1 MPLVIV
7 AIGVALLLLLMIRF
21 KMNGFIALVL
31 VALAVGLMQ
40 GMPLDKVIV
49 SIKNG
54 VGGTLGSLALIMG
67 FGAMLGK
74 LLADCGGAQRIAT
87 TLINKSGKKHIQWA
101 VVLTGFT
108 VGFALFY
115 EVGFVLMLPLVF
127 TIAASARIPL
137 LYVGVPMAAALSVTH
152 GFLPPHPGPA
162 AIATIFHADMGK
174 TLLYGTILAIPTVIL
189 AGPVFARFLKGI
201 DKPIPE
207 GLHNPKVFTEEE
219 MPGFGVSVW
228 TSLVPVILMA
238 MRAVAEM
245 ILPKGHAFLPIAEF
259 FGDPV
264 MATLI
269 AVLIALF
276 TFGLNR
282 GRSMEQINDT
292 LTSSIK
298 IIAMMLLII
307 GGGGAF
313 KQVLV
318 DSGMDKYIASI
329 MHESNMSPLFMAWS
343 IAAVLRIALGSAT
356 VAAIT
361 AGGIAAP
368 LIATTGVSP
377 ELMVIA
383 VGSGSVIFSHVNDPG
398 FWLFKEYFNLTIG
411 ETIKSW
417 SGAGNHYLSLRPGGL
432 SAAGDGGVRSLS
444 PQKKAGPREA
454 GRPFLSDMLFA
465 AQRSARREVIRR
477 RLSCSPPC
485 AVYPDP

>member
-7 AIGVALLLLLMIRF
+7 AIGVALLLVLMIRF
-21 KMNGFIALVL
+21 KLNGFIALIL
-31 VALAVGLMQ
+31 VALAVGILQ
-40 GMPLDKVIV
+40 GMPVNKVIG

-87 TLINKSGKKHIQWA
+87 TLIDKFGQRRIQWA
-101 VVLTGFT
+101 IVLTGFT

-115 EVGFVLMLPLVF
+115 EVGFVLMLPLVL
-127 TIAASARIPL
+127 TIAATARVPL

-152 GFLPPHPGPA
+152 GFLPPHPGPT
-162 AIATIFHADMGK
+162 AIATLFHADMGK
-174 TLLYGTILAIPTVIL
+174 TLLYGTLLGIPTVIL
-189 AGPVFARFLKGI
+189 AGPVYTRFLKSI

-207 GLHNPKVFTEEE
+207 GLYNPKKFSEEE

-228 TSLVPVILMA
+228 TALVPVILMA
-238 MRAVAEM
+238 LRAIAEM
-245 ILPKGHAFLPIAEF
+245 MLPKGHPFLAWAEF
-259 FGDPV
+259 FGDPI

-269 AVLIALF
+269 AVLIAIF

-282 GRSMEQINDT
+282 GRTMDQITDT
-292 LTSSIK
+292 LVDSIK

-318 DSGMDKYIASI
+318 DSGLDKYIAGL
-329 MHESNMSPLFMAWS
+329 MEGSNVSPLLMAWS
-343 IAAVLRIALGSAT
+343 IAAALRIALGSAT

-361 AGGIAAP
+361 AGGIVAP
-368 LIATTGVSP
+368 LIATSGASP

-398 FWLFKEYFNLTIG
+398 FWLFKEYFNLSIG
-411 ETIKSW
+411 ETMRSW
-417 SGAGNHYLSLRPGGL
+417 SGLETVIAVCGL
-432 SAAGDGGVRSLS
+432 IGTLLLQYV
-444 PQKKAGPREA
+444 
-454 GRPFLSDMLFA
+454 
-465 AQRSARREVIRR
+465 V
-477 RLSCSPPC
+477 
-485 AVYPDP
+485 

>member
-1 MPLVIV
+1 MPLLYV

-21 KMNGFIALVL
+21 KLNGFIALIL
-31 VALAVGLMQ
+31 VALAVGMMQ
-40 GMPLDKVIV
+40 GMPVNKVIG
-49 SIKNG
+49 SIKTG

-87 TLINKSGKKHIQWA
+87 TLIKKFGEKHIQWA
-101 VVLTGFT
+101 LVLTGFT

-127 TIAASARIPL
+127 SIAASARVPL

-152 GFLPPHPGPA
+152 GFLPPHPGPT
-162 AIATIFHADMGK
+162 AIATLFNADMGK
-174 TLLYGTILAIPTVIL
+174 TLLYGTLLGIPTVIL
-189 AGPVFARFLKGI
+189 AGPVYARFLKGI

-207 GLHNPKVFTEEE
+207 GLWNPKTFTEAE

-228 TSLVPVILMA
+228 TALVPVILMA
-238 MRAVAEM
+238 LRAVAEM
-245 ILPKGHAFLPIAEF
+245 LLPKGHVLLPYAEF
-259 FGDPV
+259 FGDPI

-269 AVLIALF
+269 AVLIAIF

-282 GRSMEQINDT
+282 GRSMDEVMGTITD
-292 LTSSIK
+292 SIK

-318 DSGMDKYIASI
+318 DSGVDKYIAGM
-329 MHESNMSPLFMAWS
+329 MHATNLSPIFMAWS
-343 IAAVLRIALGSAT
+343 IAAILRIALGSAT

-361 AGGIAAP
+361 AGGIVAP
-368 LIATTGVSP
+368 LIVTSGASP

-383 VGSGSVIFSHVNDPG
+383 VGSGSVIFSNVNDPG

-411 ETIKSW
+411 ETIRSW
-417 SGAGNHYLSLRPGGL
+417 SALETIISVCGLAGCLLL
-432 SAAGDGGVRSLS
+432 SAAL
-444 PQKKAGPREA
+444 
-454 GRPFLSDMLFA
+454 
-465 AQRSARREVIRR
+465 
-477 RLSCSPPC
+477 
-485 AVYPDP
+485 

>member
-7 AIGVALLLLLMIRF
+7 AIGVVLLLILMI
-21 KMNGFIALVL
+21 KLKLNGFISLIL
-31 VALAVGLMQ
+31 VALAVGIMQ
-40 GMPLDKVIV
+40 GMPVDKVIAA
-49 SIKNG
+49 IKAG

-87 TLINKSGKKHIQWA
+87 TLINKFGRDYIQWA

-115 EVGFVLMLPLVF
+115 EVGFVLLLPLVF

-152 GFLPPHPGPA
+152 GFLPPHPGPT
-162 AIATIFHADMGK
+162 AIATLFHADMGK
-174 TLLYGTILAIPTVIL
+174 TLLYGALLGIPTVIL
-189 AGPVFARFLKGI
+189 AGPVYARFLKGI
-201 DKPIPE
+201 DKPVPQ
-207 GLHNPKVFTEEE
+207 GMYNPKEFTEAE
-219 MPGFGVSVW
+219 MPSFGVSVA

-238 MRAVAEM
+238 ARAVAEM
-245 ILPKGHAFLPIAEF
+245 ILPKGHALLPYAEF

-269 AVLIALF
+269 AVLIGIF

-282 GRSMEQINDT
+282 GRPMEDVMQT
-292 LTSSIK
+292 LTDSIK
-298 IIAMMLLII
+298 LIAMMLLII

-318 DSGMDKYIASI
+318 ESGVDKYIAA
-329 MHESNMSPLFMAWS
+329 MMTGTNVSPLVMAWS

-398 FWLFKEYFNLTIG
+398 FWLFKEYFNLTIV
-411 ETIKSW
+411 ETMKSW
-417 SGAGNHYLSLRPGGL
+417 SVLETIISVCGLAGCLLLS
-432 SAAGDGGVRSLS
+432 
-444 PQKKAGPREA
+444 
-454 GRPFLSDMLFA
+454 M
-465 AQRSARREVIRR
+465 VI
-477 RLSCSPPC
+477 
-485 AVYPDP
+485 

>member
-1 MPLVIV
+1 
-7 AIGVALLLLLMIRF
+7 
-21 KMNGFIALVL
+21 
-31 VALAVGLMQ
+31 
-40 GMPLDKVIV
+40 
-49 SIKNG
+49 
-54 VGGTLGSLALIMG
+54 
-67 FGAMLGK
+67 
-74 LLADCGGAQRIAT
+74 
-87 TLINKSGKKHIQWA
+87 
-101 VVLTGFT
+101 
-108 VGFALFY
+108 
-115 EVGFVLMLPLVF
+115 
-127 TIAASARIPL
+127 
-137 LYVGVPMAAALSVTH
+137 
-152 GFLPPHPGPA
+152 
-162 AIATIFHADMGK
+162 
-174 TLLYGTILAIPTVIL
+174 
-189 AGPVFARFLKGI
+189 
-201 DKPIPE
+201 
-207 GLHNPKVFTEEE
+207 
-219 MPGFGVSVW
+219 
-228 TSLVPVILMA
+228 

-411 ETIKSW
+411 ETIKS
-417 SGAGNHYLSLRPGGL
+417 
-432 SAAGDGGVRSLS
+432 RSVLETIIS
-444 PQKKAGPREA
+444 VCGPWAVCCWGWWCKVTPATEK
-454 GRPFLSDMLFA
+454 G
-465 AQRSARREVIRR
+465 RSA
-477 RLSCSPPC
+477 
-485 AVYPDP
+485 

>member
-1 MPLVIV
+1 MPLIIV

-21 KMNGFIALVL
+21 KLNGFIALIL
-31 VALAVGLMQ
+31 VALAVGFMQ
-40 GMPLDKVIV
+40 GMPVNKVIG
-49 SIKNG
+49 SIKAG

-74 LLADCGGAQRIAT
+74 MLADCGGAQRIAT
-87 TLINKSGKKHIQWA
+87 TLIEKFGRQHIQWA

-127 TIAASARIPL
+127 SIAASARIPL

-152 GFLPPHPGPA
+152 GFLPPHPGPT
-162 AIATIFHADMGK
+162 AIATIFQADMGK
-174 TLLYGTILAIPTVIL
+174 TLLFGTILAIPTVIL
-189 AGPVFARFLKGI
+189 AGPVYSRFLKGI
-201 DKPIPE
+201 DKPVPE
-207 GLHNPKVFTEEE
+207 GLYNPKTFTEQE
-219 MPGFGVSVW
+219 MPSFSVSVW
-228 TSLVPVILMA
+228 TSLVPVVLMA
-238 MRAVAEM
+238 IRAVAEM
-245 ILPKGHAFLPIAEF
+245 VLPTGHPVLAYAEF

-264 MATLI
+264 IATLI
-269 AVLIALF
+269 AVLIAIF

-282 GRSMEQINDT
+282 GRSMDEVMGTITD
-292 LTSSIK
+292 SIK

-318 DSGMDKYIASI
+318 DSGVEKYIAALMEGSAV
-329 MHESNMSPLFMAWS
+329 SPLLLAWS
-343 IAAVLRIALGSAT
+343 IAAILRIALGSAT

-377 ELMVIA
+377 ELMVLA

-398 FWLFKEYFNLTIG
+398 FWLFKEYFNLTIM

-417 SGAGNHYLSLRPGGL
+417 SALETIISVCGL
-432 SAAGDGGVRSLS
+432 IGCL
-444 PQKKAGPREA
+444 
-454 GRPFLSDMLFA
+454 LLNI
-465 AQRSARREVIRR
+465 VI
-477 RLSCSPPC
+477 
-485 AVYPDP
+485 

>member
-7 AIGVALLLLLMIRF
+7 AIGVILLLLLMIRF

-40 GMPLDKVIV
+40 GMPLDKVIG
-49 SIKNG
+49 SIKAG

-74 LLADCGGAQRIAT
+74 MLADCGGAQRIAT
-87 TLINKSGKKHIQWA
+87 TLIAKFGKKHIKWA

-108 VGFALFY
+108 LFY

-127 TIAASARIPL
+127 TIAASANIPL

-152 GFLPPHPGPA
+152 GFLPPHPGPT
-162 AIATIFHADMGK
+162 AIATIFNADMGK

-189 AGPVFARFLKGI
+189 AGPVYARVLKGI

-207 GLHNPKVFTEEE
+207 GLYSAKTFSEEE
-219 MPGFGVSVW
+219 MPSFGVSVW
-228 TSLVPVILMA
+228 TSLVPVVLMA
-238 MRAVAEM
+238 MRAIAEM
-245 ILPKGHAFLPIAEF
+245 ILPKGHAFLPVAEF
-259 FGDPV
+259 LGDPV

-269 AVLIALF
+269 AVLIAMF

-282 GRSMEQINDT
+282 GRSMDQINDT
-292 LTSSIK
+292 LVSSIK

-318 DSGMDKYIASI
+318 DSGVDKYIASM
-329 MHESNMSPLFMAWS
+329 MHETNISPLLMAWS

-417 SGAGNHYLSLRPGGL
+417 SMLETIISVCGL
-432 SAAGDGGVRSLS
+432 VGCL
-444 PQKKAGPREA
+444 
-454 GRPFLSDMLFA
+454 LLNM
-465 AQRSARREVIRR
+465 VI
-477 RLSCSPPC
+477 
-485 AVYPDP
+485 

>member
-1 MPLVIV
+1 MPLLYV

-21 KMNGFIALVL
+21 KLNGFIALIL
-31 VALAVGLMQ
+31 VALAVGVMQ
-40 GMPLDKVIV
+40 GMPVNKVIT
-49 SIKNG
+49 SIKAG

-87 TLINKSGKKHIQWA
+87 TLIEKFGTKHIQWA
-101 VVLTGFT
+101 LVLTGFI

-127 TIAASARIPL
+127 SVAASARVPL

-152 GFLPPHPGPA
+152 GFLPPHPGPT
-162 AIATIFHADMGK
+162 AIATLFNADMGK
-174 TLLYGTILAIPTVIL
+174 TLLFGTLLGIPTVIL
-189 AGPVFARFLKGI
+189 AGPVYARFLKNI
-201 DKPIPE
+201 DKPIPQ
-207 GLHNPKVFTEEE
+207 GLYNPKTFTEAE
-219 MPGFGVSVW
+219 MPSFGVSVW
-228 TSLVPVILMA
+228 TALVPVVLMA
-238 MRAVAEM
+238 LRAVAEM
-245 ILPKGHAFLPIAEF
+245 LLPKGHVLLPYAEF

-269 AVLIALF
+269 AVLIAIF

-282 GRSMEQINDT
+282 GRTMEQVMDT
-292 LTSSIK
+292 LIDSIK

-318 DSGMDKYIASI
+318 DSGVDKYIASM
-329 MHESNMSPLFMAWS
+329 MHSTQLSPIFMAWS

-361 AGGIAAP
+361 AGGIVAP
-368 LIATTGVSP
+368 LIVTSGASP

-411 ETIKSW
+411 ETIRSW
-417 SGAGNHYLSLRPGGL
+417 SALETIISVCGLVGCLLLSW
-432 SAAGDGGVRSLS
+432 A
-444 PQKKAGPREA
+444 
-454 GRPFLSDMLFA
+454 
-465 AQRSARREVIRR
+465 I
-477 RLSCSPPC
+477 
-485 AVYPDP
+485 

>member
-7 AIGVALLLLLMIRF
+7 AVGVALLLLLMIRF
-21 KMNGFIALVL
+21 KLNGFIALIL
-31 VALAVGLMQ
+31 VALVVGMMQ
-40 GMPLDKVIV
+40 GMPVNKVIT
-49 SIKNG
+49 SIKTG
-54 VGGTLGSLALIMG
+54 VGSTLGSLALIMG

-87 TLINKSGKKHIQWA
+87 TLIAKFGQRHIQWA

-115 EVGFVLMLPLVF
+115 EVGFVLLLPLVF
-127 TIAASARIPL
+127 SIAASARVPL
-137 LYVGVPMAAALSVTH
+137 LYVGVPMATALSVTH
-152 GFLPPHPGPA
+152 GFLPPHPGPT
-162 AIATIFHADMGK
+162 AIATLFNADMGK
-174 TLLYGTILAIPTVIL
+174 TLLFGTLLAIPTVIL
-189 AGPVFARFLKGI
+189 AGPVYARFLKNI

-207 GLHNPKVFTEEE
+207 GLYNPKTFSEVE

-238 MRAVAEM
+238 LRAVAEM
-245 ILPKGHAFLPIAEF
+245 ILPKGHVLLPWAEF

-269 AVLIALF
+269 AVLIGIF

-282 GRSMEQINDT
+282 GRSMDEVMGT
-292 LTSSIK
+292 LTDSIK

-318 DSGMDKYIASI
+318 DSGVDKYIAGL
-329 MHESNMSPLFMAWS
+329 MNETNVSPIFMAWS

-361 AGGIAAP
+361 AGGIVAP
-368 LIATTGVSP
+368 LIATTGASP

-383 VGSGSVIFSHVNDPG
+383 VGAGSVIFSHVNDPG

-411 ETIKSW
+411 ETMRSW
-417 SGAGNHYLSLRPGGL
+417 SALETIISVCGLVGCLLL
-432 SAAGDGGVRSLS
+432 SA
-444 PQKKAGPREA
+444 
-454 GRPFLSDMLFA
+454 M
-465 AQRSARREVIRR
+465 I
-477 RLSCSPPC
+477 
-485 AVYPDP
+485 

>member
-1 MPLVIV
+1 MPLFIV

-21 KMNGFIALVL
+21 RLNGFIALIL
-31 VALAVGLMQ
+31 VALAVGVLQ
-40 GMPLDKVIV
+40 GMPVNKVIG

-87 TLINKSGKKHIQWA
+87 TLIDKFGQRYIQWA

-115 EVGFVLMLPLVF
+115 EIGFVLMLPLVF
-127 TIAASARIPL
+127 SIAANARISL

-152 GFLPPHPGPA
+152 GFLPPHPGPT
-162 AIATIFHADMGK
+162 AIAAIFHADMGK
-174 TLLYGTILAIPTVIL
+174 TLLYGTIIAIPTVIL
-189 AGPVFARFLKGI
+189 AGPVYSQFLRHI
-201 DKPIPE
+201 DKPVPE
-207 GLHNPKVFTEEE
+207 GLYNPKKFTEQE
-219 MPGFGVSVW
+219 MPSFAVSVW
-228 TSLVPVILMA
+228 TSLVPVVLMA
-238 MRAVAEM
+238 LRAITEM
-245 ILPKGHAFLPIAEF
+245 LLPAGNPILAYTEF
-259 FGDPV
+259 FGDPI

-269 AVLIALF
+269 AVLIAIF

-282 GRSMEQINDT
+282 GRSMDDVMGTITD
-292 LTSSIK
+292 SIK

-318 DSGMDKYIASI
+318 DSGVDKYIASLMEGSTI
-329 MHESNMSPLFMAWS
+329 SPLLLAWT
-343 IAAVLRIALGSAT
+343 IAATLRIALGSAT

-361 AGGIAAP
+361 AGGIATP

-411 ETIKSW
+411 ETIRSW
-417 SGAGNHYLSLRPGGL
+417 SVLETIIAVSGL
-432 SAAGDGGVRSLS
+432 VGCL
-444 PQKKAGPREA
+444 
-454 GRPFLSDMLFA
+454 LLNM
-465 AQRSARREVIRR
+465 VI
-477 RLSCSPPC
+477 
-485 AVYPDP
+485 

>member
-1 MPLVIV
+1 MPLLYV

-21 KMNGFIALVL
+21 KLNGFIALIL
-31 VALAVGLMQ
+31 VALAVGVMQ
-40 GMPLDKVIV
+40 GMPVNKVIT
-49 SIKNG
+49 SIKAG

-87 TLINKSGKKHIQWA
+87 TLIEKFGTKHIQWA
-101 VVLTGFT
+101 LVLTGFI

-127 TIAASARIPL
+127 SVAASARVPL

-152 GFLPPHPGPA
+152 GFLPPHPGPT
-162 AIATIFHADMGK
+162 AIATLFNADMGK
-174 TLLYGTILAIPTVIL
+174 TLLFGTLLGIPTVIL
-189 AGPVFARFLKGI
+189 AGPVYARFLKNI
-201 DKPIPE
+201 DKPIPQ
-207 GLHNPKVFTEEE
+207 GLYNPKTFTEAE
-219 MPGFGVSVW
+219 MPSFGVSVW
-228 TSLVPVILMA
+228 TALVPVVLMA
-238 MRAVAEM
+238 LRAVAEM
-245 ILPKGHAFLPIAEF
+245 LLPKGHVLLPYAEF

-269 AVLIALF
+269 AVLIAIF

-282 GRSMEQINDT
+282 GRTMEQVMDT
-292 LTSSIK
+292 LTDSIK

-318 DSGMDKYIASI
+318 DSGVDKYIASM
-329 MHESNMSPLFMAWS
+329 MHSTQLSPIFMAWS

-361 AGGIAAP
+361 AGGIVAP
-368 LIATTGVSP
+368 LIVTSGASP

-411 ETIKSW
+411 ETIRSW
-417 SGAGNHYLSLRPGGL
+417 SALETIISVCGLVGCLLLSW
-432 SAAGDGGVRSLS
+432 A
-444 PQKKAGPREA
+444 
-454 GRPFLSDMLFA
+454 
-465 AQRSARREVIRR
+465 I
-477 RLSCSPPC
+477 
-485 AVYPDP
+485 

>member
-7 AIGVALLLLLMIRF
+7 AGGVALLLLLMIRF
-21 KMNGFIALVL
+21 KLNGFISLVL
-31 VALAVGLMQ
+31 VALAVGIAQ
-40 GMPLDKVIV
+40 GMPVDKVIG
-49 SIKNG
+49 SIKAG

-87 TLINKSGKKHIQWA
+87 TLIDKFGKKHIQWA

-115 EVGFVLMLPLVF
+115 EVGFVLLLPLVF
-127 TIAASARIPL
+127 SIAASARVPL

-152 GFLPPHPGPA
+152 GFLPPHPGPT

-174 TLLYGTILAIPTVIL
+174 TLLYGTLLAIPTVIL
-189 AGPVFARFLKGI
+189 AGPVYARFLKGI
-201 DKPIPE
+201 DKPVPE
-207 GLHNPKVFTEEE
+207 GLYNPKIFTEEE
-219 MPGFGVSVW
+219 MPSFGISVA

-238 MRAVAEM
+238 LRAVAEM
-245 ILPKGHAFLPIAEF
+245 VLPKGHTLLRFAEF

-269 AVLIALF
+269 AVLIAIF

-282 GRSMEQINDT
+282 GRTMDEVMGTITD
-292 LTSSIK
+292 SIK

-318 DSGMDKYIASI
+318 DSGVEKYIAAL
-329 MHESNMSPLFMAWS
+329 MEGSNVSPILMAWS
-343 IAAVLRIALGSAT
+343 IAAALRLALGSAT

-361 AGGIAAP
+361 AGGIVAP

-398 FWLFKEYFNLTIG
+398 FWLFKEYFNLSIM

-417 SGAGNHYLSLRPGGL
+417 SVLETIISVCGL
-432 SAAGDGGVRSLS
+432 VGCLLLATV
-444 PQKKAGPREA
+444 
-454 GRPFLSDMLFA
+454 
-465 AQRSARREVIRR
+465 V
-477 RLSCSPPC
+477 
-485 AVYPDP
+485 

>member
-7 AIGVALLLLLMIRF
+7 AVGVALLLLLMIRF
-21 KMNGFIALVL
+21 KLNGFIALIL
-31 VALAVGLMQ
+31 VALAVGIMQ
-40 GMPLDKVIV
+40 GMPVDKVIT

-74 LLADCGGAQRIAT
+74 MLADCGGAQRIAT
-87 TLINKSGKKHIQWA
+87 TLIEKFGREHIQWA
-101 VVLTGFT
+101 IVLTGFI

-127 TIAASARIPL
+127 TVAAAARLPL

-152 GFLPPHPGPA
+152 GFLPPHPGPT

-174 TLLYGTILAIPTVIL
+174 TLLFGSLLAVPTVIL
-189 AGPVFARFLKGI
+189 AGPVYARFLKGI
-201 DKPIPE
+201 DKPVPE
-207 GLHNPKVFTEEE
+207 GLFNPKTFTEEE
-219 MPGFGVSVW
+219 MPGFGVSVA

-238 MRAVAEM
+238 FRALCKM
-245 ILPKGHAFLPIAEF
+245 ILPKGHPVLAYAEF

-269 AVLIALF
+269 AVLIAIF

-282 GRSMEQINDT
+282 GRKMEDVMAT
-292 LTSSIK
+292 VTDSIK

-318 DSGMDKYIASI
+318 DSGIEKYIAALMDGSTL
-329 MHESNMSPLFMAWS
+329 SPILLAWS

-398 FWLFKEYFNLTIG
+398 FWLFKEYFNLSIV
-411 ETIKSW
+411 ETFKSW
-417 SGAGNHYLSLRPGGL
+417 SVLETIISLCGLAGCLLLSM
-432 SAAGDGGVRSLS
+432 V
-444 PQKKAGPREA
+444 
-454 GRPFLSDMLFA
+454 
-465 AQRSARREVIRR
+465 V
-477 RLSCSPPC
+477 
-485 AVYPDP
+485 

>member
-7 AIGVALLLLLMIRF
+7 AIGVVLLLLLMIRF
-21 KMNGFIALVL
+21 KLNGFIALIL
-31 VALAVGLMQ
+31 VALAVGVMQ
-40 GMPLDKVIV
+40 GMPVNKVIG
-49 SIKNG
+49 SIKAG

-87 TLINKSGKKHIQWA
+87 TLIAKFGTKHIQWA

-115 EVGFVLMLPLVF
+115 EVGFVLLLPLVL
-127 TIAASARIPL
+127 TIAASARVPL

-152 GFLPPHPGPA
+152 GFLPPHPGPT
-162 AIATIFHADMGK
+162 AIATLFHADMGK
-174 TLLYGTILAIPTVIL
+174 TLLFGTLLGIPTVIL
-189 AGPVFARFLKGI
+189 AGPVYTRFLKSI

-207 GLHNPKVFTEEE
+207 GLYNKKTFTEEE

-228 TSLVPVILMA
+228 TSLVPVVLMA
-238 MRAVAEM
+238 LRAVAEM
-245 ILPKGHAFLPIAEF
+245 VLPKGHPLLAYAEF
-259 FGDPV
+259 FGDPI

-282 GRSMEQINDT
+282 GRTMDEVMQT
-292 LTSSIK
+292 LTDSIK

-318 DSGMDKYIASI
+318 DSGVDKYIAGLMEGSTV
-329 MHESNMSPLFMAWS
+329 SPIVLAWS
-343 IAAVLRIALGSAT
+343 VAAALRIALGSAT

-361 AGGIAAP
+361 AGGIVAP
-368 LIATTGVSP
+368 IIATTGVSP

-411 ETIKSW
+411 ETIRAW
-417 SGAGNHYLSLRPGGL
+417 SGLETVIAVCGL
-432 SAAGDGGVRSLS
+432 VGCLLL
-444 PQKKAGPREA
+444 Q
-454 GRPFLSDMLFA
+454 
-465 AQRSARREVIRR
+465 
-477 RLSCSPPC
+477 
-485 AVYPDP
+485 AVV